1 MKTRAVQSK
10 KNTNGALSLRERM
23 ERSATYLAFGH
34 EGRNGLDPQ
43 TVEYS
48 LWCIGN
54 WKKYFVMYMK
64 DKPNSQKNDGSLL
77 GEDGAKK
84 LADNIFRAYYDSEV
98 RAFLEPTKGRFV
110 EREPGAYEYG
120 DYGAFHASRGDEVF
134 NDGYGWQYIN
144 AKIRTPEVRKKSNFS
159 YLLNSL
165 LYNNKRSTQRVNRIL
180 LSARQMHRHGAIE
193 KQHMNR
199 LIEAASAVRKQF

>member
-1 MKTRAVQSK
+1 MKTR
-10 KNTNGALSLRERM
+10 EMM

-34 EGRNGLDPQ
+34 EGCNGLDPQ

-64 DKPNSQKNDGSLL
+64 DKPNTQKNDGSLL
-77 GEDGAKK
+77 GEDRAKK

-98 RAFLEPTKGRFV
+98 RAFSEPTKGRFV
-110 EREPGAYEYG
+110 EREPGGYEYG
-120 DYGAFHASRGDEVF
+120 DYGAFHASRKDEVS

-144 AKIRTPEVRKKSNFS
+144 AKIRTPEVRKRNNFN
-159 YLLNSL
+159 YLLNL
-165 LYNNKRSTQRVNRIL
+165 VLYGNRKSNKRINRL
-180 LSARQMHRHGAIE
+180 LLNARGMHRNGAIE

-199 LIEAASAVRKQF
+199 LIEAANAVRKQF